1 MGAVG
6 EAGCRGGGRR
16 LGYGF
21 RDSGIQASSSGAVG
35 AVGSRGGDWSCELLY
50 AEGKRTGALISTIL

>member
-1 MGAVG
+1 MRWV
-6 EAGCRGGGRR
+6 R
-16 LGYGF
+16 LGVGVGVGV
-21 RDSGIQASSSGAVG
+21 SGMGSAIQAIQASSSGAVG